1 MRLLILSRPSPRS
14 CEKMSI
20 TGLIIESTACFLKI
34 SKKVL
39 AAAPFGFVFKS
50 SDIIYTELNL
60 LAPEYLKQG

>member
-1 MRLLILSRPSPRS
+1 
-14 CEKMSI
+14 MSI